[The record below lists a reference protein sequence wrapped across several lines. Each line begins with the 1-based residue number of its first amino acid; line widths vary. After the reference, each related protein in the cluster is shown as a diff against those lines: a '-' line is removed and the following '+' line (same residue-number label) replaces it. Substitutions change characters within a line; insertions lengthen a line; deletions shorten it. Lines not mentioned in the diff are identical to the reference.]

1 METAPRRCGG
11 LWWSPTGLAYSAEA
25 AASAAKAGRPWH
37 PPHASSGGTLR
48 SVSSFAQATEDTLIH
63 PRLDRRGFLRSLSLA
78 EEGKIGRQLF
88 RELAVKPE
96 MGTAD
101 IVVGVLG
108 AIGVVVLIIVF
119 VFVVKKVLLDK

>member
-1 METAPRRCGG
+1 
-11 LWWSPTGLAYSAEA
+11 
-25 AASAAKAGRPWH
+25 
-37 PPHASSGGTLR
+37 
-48 SVSSFAQATEDTLIH
+48 
-63 PRLDRRGFLRSLSLA
+63 
-78 EEGKIGRQLF
+78 
-88 RELAVKPE
+88 VKPE